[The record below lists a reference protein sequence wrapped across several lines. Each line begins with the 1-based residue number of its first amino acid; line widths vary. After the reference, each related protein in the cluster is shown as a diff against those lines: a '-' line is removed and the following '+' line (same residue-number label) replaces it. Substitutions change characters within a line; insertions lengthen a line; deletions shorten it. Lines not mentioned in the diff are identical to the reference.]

1 MAGASI
7 MGMGA
12 LAGEDTLILRADG
25 QVAGGPRVPGWE
37 GSSVLWASEQR
48 AAGGS
53 WREYTDAKGKQRVE
67 VALLLP
73 PATTAARAQ
82 VVAERPALF
91 YDGLVFEM
99 RDHDP
104 GGQKEKRREAAAADT
119 SLAQLRV
126 IGSVFSGS
134 FGPLSL
140 ICGQHLSLNNAFI
153 EP

>member
-1 MAGASI
+1 VAGASI

-12 LAGEDTLILRADG
+12 LAGVSSLAGEDTLILRADG

-37 GSSVLWASEQR
+37 GSSVVWASEQR

-99 RDHDP
+99 RDHDA
-104 GGQKEKRREAAAADT
+104 GGQKEKKREAAAADT

-134 FGPLSL
+134 FGPLYL
-140 ICGQHLSLNNAFI
+140 LWGQYLSL
-153 EP
+153 